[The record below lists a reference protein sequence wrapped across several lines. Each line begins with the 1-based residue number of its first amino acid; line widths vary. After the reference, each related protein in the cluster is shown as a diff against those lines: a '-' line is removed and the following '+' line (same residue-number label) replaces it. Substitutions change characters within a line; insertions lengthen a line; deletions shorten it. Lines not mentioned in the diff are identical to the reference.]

1 MPVQATAYRIGKLR
15 ILELRENTRAALG
28 DAFDIR
34 LFHDTVLASGPV
46 PLDKLAENIDAMVQS
61 QLKES

>member
-1 MPVQATAYRIGKLR
+1 MIGKLR
-15 ILELRENTRAALG
+15 ILELRENARAALG